1 MEIFAWNQ
9 QARIRLVGKQSK
21 FVEKR
26 NHGWI
31 QLAPAHF
38 GARGTAVGIGT
49 FAPGCQAAGHE
60 IRGNAVFARRY
71 EAVVRK

>member
-9 QARIRLVGKQSK
+9 RARIRLVCKQSQ

-49 FAPGCQAAGHE
+49 FAPGCQVAGHE
-60 IRGNAVFARRY
+60 IRGNVVVARRY
-71 EAVVRK
+71 KAVVRK